1 MLGLVD
7 YSDDEEN
14 PAAETQ
20 VQKLPEQK
28 VDMSALPPPKRHRA
42 TKSISIAGLATLPS
56 FLNPHDGSDSDD
68 GGQKDDLFGESLF
81 GKLPSAQQGESKH
94 TSGADNDDDDDDP
107 VAEAIRARTRERIR
121 AEGGGPSFAALLP
134 EPKHAVAPLPCP
146 SPREDEDDDLASA
159 QHVDD
164 THVVYSTSV
173 TDKNN
178 PQTEKI
184 VEVAALDVAAARTK
198 EEELL
203 EHAPAFI
210 PTIAAPDT
218 ATMISGR
225 SAHNKNQLGLMA
237 ARAHEVEQEL
247 ALKRYNSRKTKAQSM
262 AKYGW

>member
-7 YSDDEEN
+7 YSDDEES
-14 PAAETQ
+14 PTAET
-20 VQKLPEQK
+20 KEEKPIEQK
-28 VDMSALPPPKRHRA
+28 VDMSALPPPKRRRT

-56 FLNPHDGSDSDD
+56 FLNPHNGSDSEDD
-68 GGQKDDLFGESLF
+68 DSKDDLFGESLF
-81 GKLPSAQQGESKH
+81 GKLTSPQQGVSKN
-94 TSGADNDDDDDDP
+94 TSGADDDEDP
-107 VAEAIRARTRERIR
+107 VAEAIRARTRERGHTD
-121 AEGGGPSFAALLP
+121 GGGPGFAALLP

-146 SPREDEDDDLASA
+146 SPGEDEDNSLVNA
-159 QHVDD
+159 QHADG
-164 THVVYSTSV
+164 TQVVYSTSV
-173 TDKNN
+173 TDKSSHSS
-178 PQTEKI
+178 QTDKI

>member
-7 YSDDEEN
+7 YSDDDES
-14 PAAETQ
+14 PAIETQ
-20 VQKLPEQK
+20 EQKLLEQK
-28 VDMSALPPPKRHRA
+28 VDVSTLPPPKRRRA
-42 TKSISIAGLATLPS
+42 TRSISVSGLATLPS
-56 FLNPHDGSDSDD
+56 FLNLRGSSDGED
-68 GGQKDDLFGESLF
+68 GDQKDDLFGESLF
-81 GKLPSAQQGESKH
+81 GKLPSTQEGE
-94 TSGADNDDDDDDP
+94 DDGDDDDP
-107 VAEAIRARTRERIR
+107 IAEAIRARTRERAR
-121 AEGGGPSFAALLP
+121 AEGGGSGFAALLP

-146 SPREDEDDDLASA
+146 SPREDEDDSLASA
-159 QHVDD
+159 QHVEG
-164 THVVYSTSV
+164 TQVVYSTSV
-173 TDKNN
+173 TSKGDSNA
-178 PQTEKI
+178 QTDKI

-218 ATMISGR
+218 AKMISGR